1 MKALVGP
8 FNKEEARVEAF
19 SVIVKS
25 SRTFVYSSNEV
36 SRGCEAVGVSHL
48 YLPGV
53 EHHVGDTG
61 VGQGGDQLLVAVL
74 GQEEHG
80 DTLHSHLMNT
90 NCPEAKEGFRCFLWK
105 WAAATESPRHKH
117 RYFHKPN
124 FHSSSSL
131 FSVLILSLCLTEQLV
146 QRTGQL

>member
-1 MKALVGP
+1 MQRSQPAGGLFSIFLNVKALVDP
-8 FNKEEARVEAF
+8 FNKEEALVEAF

-36 SRGCEAVGVSHL
+36 SRGSEAVGVSHL

-80 DTLHSHLMNT
+80 EPLQR
-90 NCPEAKEGFRCFLWK
+90 AEGKAEQALEVEK
-105 WAAATESPRHKH
+105 PTATQETVPDI
-117 RYFHKPN
+117 
-124 FHSSSSL
+124 
-131 FSVLILSLCLTEQLV
+131 LIS
-146 QRTGQL
+146 RRN

>member
-1 MKALVGP
+1 MQRSQPAGGLFSIFLNVKALVGP
-8 FNKEEARVEAF
+8 FNKEEALVEAF

-36 SRGCEAVGVSHL
+36 SGGCEAAGVSHL

-80 DTLHSHLMNT
+80 DPLHSHHHHQYHHHHHHYLQ
-90 NCPEAKEGFRCFLWK
+90 CRQSEAV
-105 WAAATESPRHKH
+105 
-117 RYFHKPN
+117 KPGKVEKPGRAEN
-124 FHSSSSL
+124 
-131 FSVLILSLCLTEQLV
+131 
-146 QRTGQL
+146 